1 MRTIIKKFI
10 LPFVILSLLSCAAY
24 ANVAQDLIET
34 RANREK
40 ASIESIIGRFRSW
53 YQLEKLNGNNPDFM
67 AIPLDV
73 FGDTNYGASHS
84 YSEGTLTLNLAGLPA
99 SVLTSLQSI
108 MRLQN
113 INGNLQVSIERDG
126 TNTGASIDTSNLIQ
140 RSGGTF
146 LPGANLTFTSGGILM
161 PSSTTLNVKSL
172 NVDGIDISDMSGLTL
187 DGITLKNANNGQV
200 IAGTTDNPVP
210 FRGSIC
216 SIDGKYHLTFDPF
229 NGFGRSSNRIYSLGE
244 VDTPFGTFTG
254 TSYAP
259 SKTIFTPKEQNF
271 SIGSILNFSEDGIT
285 IGDSNTEDIKFKAV
299 GGVILSS
306 NNDVTIEGGTVYLYG
321 DRLSA
326 SGVQFDSD
334 VVFMESPRFKNPVY
348 YDSYI
353 ITDNLTIDRRK
364 KLTVGGLELSD
375 SAIKGSRVDI
385 KANSLKIN
393 GKNVVTSDSKVLVSL
408 NKTLPSFNFSKSTS
422 SSLSSTFDIEGAVM
436 SGMPGFNNNELGG
449 TPVQY
454 ELSAGI
460 RNIRTE
466 TPLSA
471 LPNLQ
476 NAVTYRNSKRISAQ
490 LYLPEGEDGIK
501 IYITRLKVPYFTE
514 IPASATRTSVYSVK
528 DKQLYRTNLATG
540 SSSTILTYL
549 PPCVVHSSSGAPLPM
564 LVSATALPNGHFE
577 VWQPFPVFSD
587 VSGSDVYARQSNGT
601 YYLTTEEE
609 VLYEEAKNSGDYFI
623 IEDMTLT
630 WPIYQSTVKDVAFVT
645 VDEPYTALGTTV
657 NNINGLYARSPG
669 AATETYYSI
678 APVIPNDT
686 VTISSR
692 ISKTGYN
699 HSLSSTAVVEY
710 NGNFWRSLYDEV
722 DSGSFDV
729 VSVTPVENPSG
740 HNNITVGC
748 EMVYIIAP
756 PDRYNDTLA
765 NYLKARPGTNYI
777 SHYDVIDKKNVRG
790 AITDLIFPYGLD
802 VSYSIRRN
810 DAHIESMLFYAS
822 SYGALTGKLF
832 DIEIDAVT
840 TRRLVQKR
848 NAPSTVNL
856 VRRVSGN
863 TAVHELTD
871 NLYLDGSLG
880 QYTITT
886 TVTPTESARLKHLK
900 YDIVHD
906 NLVLKSILLPITYF
920 QFKFTK

>member
-1 MRTIIKKFI
+1 M
-10 LPFVILSLLSCAAY
+10 ILSLLSCAAY

-40 ASIESIIGRFRSW
+40 ASIESILGRFRSW

-210 FRGSIC
+210 FRGTIRSM
-216 SIDGKYHLTFDPF
+216 DGQYKLTFGPF
-229 NGFGRSSNRIYSLGE
+229 NNFGQSDDRIYTLGN
-244 VDTPFGTFTG
+244 VNTPFGNFTG
-254 TSYAP
+254 TNYG
-259 SKTIFTPKEQNF
+259 TVFTPKELNF

-285 IGDSNTEDIKFKAV
+285 IGDSNTSDIKFNAV

-306 NNDVTIEGGTVYLYG
+306 NNDVTIEGGTVYLSG
-321 DRLSA
+321 DRLRTNSI
-326 SGVQFDSD
+326 QFDSD
-334 VVFMESPRFKNPVY
+334 VVFMTSPRFQNSVF

-353 ITDNLTIDRRK
+353 ITDNLTLNNGK
-364 KLTVGGLELSD
+364 KLTVGGLELSG
-375 SAIKGSRVDI
+375 SAIKSCSTVDI

-408 NKTLPSFNFSKSTS
+408 NKTLPSFNFSTSTF

-436 SGMPGFNNNELGG
+436 SGMPGFNNNELTG

-501 IYITRLKVPYFTE
+501 IYITRLRVPYF
-514 IPASATRTSVYSVK
+514 AAGATTTDVYSVQN
-528 DKQLYRTNLATG
+528 KQIYRTDLATWV
-540 SSSTILTYL
+540 SSTNLLYL

-564 LVSATALPNGHFE
+564 LVSGTALPNGHFE
-577 VWQPFPVFSD
+577 IWQPFPVFSD

-601 YYLTTEEE
+601 YHLTAEEE
-609 VLYEEAKNSGDYFI
+609 ALYEEAKNSGNYFT
-623 IEDMTLT
+623 IEGMSLT
-630 WPIYQSTVKDVAFVT
+630 WPIYQTTVKDVAFVT

-657 NNINGLYARSPG
+657 NNINGLYGRSPG
-669 AATETYYSI
+669 AATETYHNIS
-678 APVIPNDT
+678 PVIPNDT
-686 VTISSR
+686 ATISSR

-710 NGNFWRSLYDEV
+710 NSNFWKSLYDEV
-722 DSGSFDV
+722 DSGAFDV
-729 VSVTPVENPSG
+729 VSVTPVENPSRT
-740 HNNITVGC
+740 NNLALGC
-748 EMVYIIAP
+748 EIAYIIAP
-756 PDRYNDTLA
+756 PGRYNDTLA
-765 NYLKARPGTNYI
+765 DYLKARAGTNYI
-777 SHYDVIDKKNVRG
+777 SHYDVIEKKNVRG
-790 AITDLIFPYGLD
+790 AVTDLIFPYGLD
-802 VSYSIRRN
+802 VSYSIKRYTPS
-810 DAHIESMLFYAS
+810 DSAMLFYDFFLD
-822 SYGALTGKLF
+822 LTGKLF
-832 DIEIDAVT
+832 DIEIDVTT

-856 VRRVSGN
+856 VRRVSGS

-871 NLYLDGSLG
+871 NLYLDGNLG

-920 QFKFTK
+920 QSRN